1 MDKNT
6 AQALSD
12 IMDTLQK
19 IVSAIETQAEFNKAI
34 VAKLEAL
41 ENIGIH
47 DELITCTVMKR
58 SYLHC

>member
-1 MDKNT
+1 MDKDT

-19 IVSAIETQAEFNKAI
+19 IVSAIETQGEFNKAI

-41 ENIGIH
+41 DNIEYMI
-47 DELITCTVMKR
+47 
-58 SYLHC
+58 S

>member
-1 MDKNT
+1 MDKDT
-6 AQALSD
+6 AQSLSD

-41 ENIGIH
+41 ENIEYMI
-47 DELITCTVMKR
+47 
-58 SYLHC
+58 S